1 MFTTSQQAADARLNA
16 RIFAQ
21 LALCGA
27 LLGAPAGAA
36 VGWYLSPAQNALQG
50 SVAARV
56 VLAGAFPR
64 LVPANALVQRNYIA
78 SIAPLTVSTI
88 DSAARTGV
96 AVGTPTGAVGLPLLV
111 ASLLAF
117 ARREKPKKHNQSA
130 TVADFLEH

>member
-21 LALCGA
+21 LAFCGA

-36 VGWYLSPAQNALQG
+36 VGWYLSPAQNVLQG
-50 SVAARV
+50 PVAARV

-64 LVPANALVQRNYIA
+64 LVPVNALVQRNYIA
-78 SIAPLTVSTI
+78 SVAPFTVSTI
-88 DSAARTGV
+88 DAAARTGA
-96 AVGTPTGAVGLPLLV
+96 AVGAPAGAIGLPLLV

-117 ARREKPKKHNQSA
+117 VRRDKPKKHNQSA
-130 TVADFLEH
+130 TVADFLGR